1 MTKNSRLK
9 AFFGYLVLTAI
20 SSVIIF
26 SGGNSVSLLPPVIAI
41 GLAFVTRQVLLS
53 LFCGVWC
60 GAVISLSKEGVSFF
74 SAFFS
79 GFFRAADSYA
89 VKGMMEESHIM
100 IILFSLMIGGMIG
113 IITASGG
120 MQGIVNKF
128 AKKADS
134 GPKSQLLA
142 WGSGLIIFF
151 DDYANTL
158 IVGNSVRPLTD
169 KYKVS
174 REKLSFIIDSTT
186 APVASVAILSTWIG
200 YEIGLIG
207 DALKATGVE
216 LDPYMVFIYSL
227 PYRFY
232 ALVLLIFIPFY
243 IFMKRDFGPML
254 KAEQRCKNSE
264 NSEESCNDYVDFH
277 VLKTPPIEKC
287 KWYSAAIPI
296 VVLIVFTFGGIFIS
310 GYYSFEGEEWTLRE
324 IIGGSDPFKVLI
336 WGSLTASV
344 VAGATM
350 ILSGTGNLTD
360 SVSAW
365 IEGVKSMVTAMIILV
380 LAWALSTVVTELK
393 TAEYIMFLLSDTLPY
408 WILPGLVFLTASVTS
423 FATGTSWG
431 TMALL
436 FPTALPLAV
445 PLAVSSGIS
454 PEQVH
459 TYIYCVTGAILT
471 GAIFGDHCSPISDT
485 TIMASMSCRVSHI
498 EHVRTHMPYALTIG
512 AISFFIGYLPAGFMI
527 NPFFLLIP
535 QLIAVYLV
543 FRYIGKKV

>member
-1 MTKNSRLK
+1 MNFSFKNS
-9 AFFGYLVLTAI
+9 AGYILILIT
-20 SSVIIF
+20 SVIIAV
-26 SGGNSVSLLPPVIAI
+26 SGDNSVSLLPPFIAI
-41 GLAFVTRQVLLS
+41 GLAFVTKQVLVS
-53 LFCGVWC
+53 LFCGIWC
-60 GAVISLSKEGVSFF
+60 GAVISLINNGISPLN
-74 SAFFS
+74 AFFS
-79 GFFRAADSYA
+79 GFFKVADTYA
-89 VKGMMEESHIM
+89 VKGMMDESHIM

-113 IITASGG
+113 IVTASGG
-120 MQGIVNKF
+120 MQGIVGKF

-142 WGSGLIIFF
+142 WASGLIIFF

-174 REKLSFIIDSTT
+174 REKLSFIIDSTA

-207 DALKATGVE
+207 DAIKTTGVE
-216 LDPYMVFIYSL
+216 LDPYMVFLYSL

-232 ALVLLIFIPFY
+232 ALVLLIFIPCY

-254 KAEQRCKNSE
+254 KAEKRSLNNE
-264 NSEESCNDYVDFH
+264 NSDESYSDTTDFP
-277 VLKTPPIEKC
+277 VLKAPPEEKC
-287 KWYSAAIPI
+287 KWYSAAVPI
-296 VVLIVFTFGGIFIS
+296 IVLILMTFGGIFFS
-310 GYYSFEGEEWTLRE
+310 GYSAFEGDSLSLHQ
-324 IIGGSDPFKVLI
+324 IIGEADPFKVLI
-336 WGSLTASV
+336 WGSLVASI
-344 VAGATM
+344 VAGTM
-350 ILSGTGNLTD
+350 MIVSGTGNLTEV
-360 SVSAW
+360 VSAW

-380 LAWALSTVVTELK
+380 LAWALSSVVTELK
-393 TAEYIMFLLSDTLPY
+393 TAEYILFLLSGTLPY

-445 PLAVSSGIS
+445 PLAVSGGIP
-454 PEQVH
+454 PEQIH
-459 TYIYCVTGAILT
+459 SYIYCVTGAILT

-498 EHVRTHMPYALTIG
+498 EHVRTQMPYALTIG
-512 AISFFIGYLPAGFMI
+512 AISFFAGYLPAGFMI
-527 NPFFLLIP
+527 NPFLLLIP
-535 QLIAVYLV
+535 QLIAAYLI
-543 FRYIGKKV
+543 FRYFGKKAE

>member
-1 MTKNSRLK
+1 MKLSYIYKEL
-9 AFFGYLVLTAI
+9 AGYLAI
-20 SSVIIF
+20 LIISLLIVM
-26 SGGNSVSLLPPVIAI
+26 SGNNSVSLLPPFIAI
-41 GLAFVTRQVLLS
+41 GLAFVTKQVLVS
-53 LFCGVWC
+53 LFCGIWC
-60 GAVISLSKEGVSFF
+60 GAVITLLRENISPLNAIV
-74 SAFFS
+74 S
-79 GFFRAADSYA
+79 GFFKVADTYT
-89 VKGMMEESHIM
+89 VKGMADESHIM

-113 IITASGG
+113 IVTASGG
-120 MQGIVNKF
+120 MEGIVRKF

-134 GPKSQLLA
+134 GTKSQFLA
-142 WGSGLIIFF
+142 WASGLVIFF

-158 IVGNSVRPLTD
+158 IVGNSIRPLTD
-169 KYKVS
+169 KHKVS

-186 APVASVAILSTWIG
+186 APVASVALLSTWIG

-207 DALKATGVE
+207 DAIKTTGIE

-232 ALVLLIFIPFY
+232 ALVLLIFIPVY

-254 KAEQRCKNSE
+254 KAEERCLKNE
-264 NSEESCNDYVDFH
+264 NNKESYSDSTDFAE
-277 VLKTPPIEKC
+277 LKSPPEEKC

-296 VVLIVFTFGGIFIS
+296 IVLVLMTFGGIFFS
-310 GYYSFEGEEWTLRE
+310 GYYSLDGKNLSLTD
-324 IIGGSDPFKVLI
+324 IIGSSDPFKVLI
-336 WGSLTASV
+336 WAALVASVTAGAMMMISRTGSLTQ
-344 VAGATM
+344 
-350 ILSGTGNLTD
+350 I
-360 SVSAW
+360 VSAW

-380 LAWALSTVVTELK
+380 LAWALSSVVTELK
-393 TAEYIMFLLSDTLPY
+393 TAEYILFLISDTLPY

-445 PLAVSSGIS
+445 PLAVSSGIP
-454 PEQVH
+454 PEQ
-459 TYIYCVTGAILT
+459 YIYCVTGAILT

-498 EHVRTHMPYALTIG
+498 EHVRTQMPYALTIG

-527 NPFFLLIP
+527 NPFLLLIP
-535 QLIAVYLV
+535 QLIVVYLV
-543 FRYIGKKV
+543 FRYVGRKAD